1 MTEEKLK
8 EMLQNKYR
16 ETKSLW
22 SLPPVDSKYEKMII
36 DVMKDVYNQGVKDS
50 IKNVELDEYDINV
63 IDTNSLYKLLIP

>member
-1 MTEEKLK
+1 MK
-8 EMLQNKYR
+8 
-16 ETKSLW
+16 
-22 SLPPVDSKYEKMII
+22 SKYEKMII